1 MRGCGTARADR
12 EEFPVTGMPL
22 PGDRVY
28 RFEWEVME
36 YKDIRGLWKLPRL
49 ARLGDARLPE
59 SCS

>member
-1 MRGCGTARADR
+1 
-12 EEFPVTGMPL
+12 MPL

-49 ARLGDARLPE
+49 AWLGDARLPE